1 MTEPARWRSLDCMRT
16 VRVYAR
22 VRIVMTPPPGDHRPA
37 LRVALGLAVPGVAL
51 LFAGRP
57 DLMIYAVFG
66 AITGMYGR
74 AETRQRRVVHQSQ
87 AAAILIA
94 GVAVGVTL
102 ANTRAHPWA
111 LVATAIGFVTV
122 GSVVADRLAL
132 RPEGPFYGVF
142 ALGAVATV
150 PAGRVSPVAAVLICA
165 ATALLCVALGM
176 LDASRCPIVSPPTAA
191 VPGQGVIV
199 HAARYAAAVTAAGTA
214 GLLLGV
220 DHANWAI
227 AAAAGPL
234 AAASAAGRVRRGVH
248 RLIGTFIGLV
258 MAALLL
264 VPHPNEYVLAVCVM
278 VLLFPT
284 ELFMAHHHA
293 IALGFFTPLIMLM
306 TDLAGPAEPMA
317 LLTDRGIDTVI
328 GVAAAIGVALLL
340 PGPGIRAFDWMRC
353 RRQG

>member
-1 MTEPARWRSLDCMRT
+1 MRT

-22 VRIVMTPPPGDHRPA
+22 VRIAMTPPPGDHRPA

-74 AETRQRRVVHQSQ
+74 AEPRQRRAVHQSQ

-94 GVAVGVTL
+94 GVAIGVTL
-102 ANTRAHPWA
+102 ANMRAHPWA
-111 LVATAIGFVTV
+111 LVVTAVAFVTV
-122 GSVVADRLAL
+122 GSVVTDRLAL
-132 RPEGPFYGVF
+132 KPEGPFYGVF

-150 PAGRVSPVAAVLICA
+150 PAGRVSPVAAVSICA
-165 ATALLCVALGM
+165 ATAFLCIALGI
-176 LDASRCPIVSPPTAA
+176 LDASRGPAVAPPTA
-191 VPGQGVIV
+191 VPAQGLMV
-199 HAARYAAAVTAAGTA
+199 HATRYAAAVAAAGTA

-234 AAASAAGRVRRGVH
+234 AAADTGGRVRRGVH
-248 RLIGTFIGLV
+248 RLIGTLIGLV
-258 MAALLL
+258 VAALLL
-264 VPHPNEYVLAVCVM
+264 VPHPNEYVLAICVM

-306 TDLAGPAEPMA
+306 TDLAEPAEPMA

-340 PGPGIRAFDWMRC
+340 PGPGFGGLSWTRC